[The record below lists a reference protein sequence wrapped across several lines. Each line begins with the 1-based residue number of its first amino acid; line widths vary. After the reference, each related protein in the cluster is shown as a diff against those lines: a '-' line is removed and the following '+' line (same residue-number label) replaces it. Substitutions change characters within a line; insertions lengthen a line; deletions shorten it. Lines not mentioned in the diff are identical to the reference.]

1 MGLGIPWVARHGTLE
16 GLPRLSVVLLLIVVI
31 AQHIVRLGVVWIAR
45 DGLRQRGNGLIIL
58 ALRKGTH
65 AGFKVCLGF
74 MGCQRH
80 RVQGQDTPE
89 QPQWNRSA
97 HSFLSI
103 SKEFGHMTGRLPLQG
118 YRSRCRLSISP
129 HLLYRHSTPPA

>member
-1 MGLGIPWVARHGTLE
+1 MGLGVPWVARHGTLE
-16 GLPRLSVVLLLIVVI
+16 GLPRLRVILLLIVGV

-45 DGLRQRGNGLIIL
+45 DGLRQRGDGLIIL

-80 RVQGQDTPE
+80 RPQEQYTPE
-89 QPQWNRSA
+89 
-97 HSFLSI
+97 
-103 SKEFGHMTGRLPLQG
+103 
-118 YRSRCRLSISP
+118 
-129 HLLYRHSTPPA
+129 